1 VIVTD
6 DSLAEILF
14 PYDTLPPTDDE
25 PQSST
30 NSEKT
35 RKAIPTK
42 TPAINP
48 SDLIPLETKR
58 ELVLGAADDIKDAE
72 KMLREIQLL
81 VDRGVDGSGDL
92 AREYSGRHIR
102 SRI

>member
-1 VIVTD
+1 VIATD

-14 PYDTLPPTDDE
+14 PYDALPPTDDE
-25 PQSST
+25 PQPL

-35 RKAIPTK
+35 RKAIPSK
-42 TPAINP
+42 TPSIKP

-72 KMLREIQLL
+72 KMLREIKLL

-92 AREYSGRHIR
+92 ARE
-102 SRI
+102 